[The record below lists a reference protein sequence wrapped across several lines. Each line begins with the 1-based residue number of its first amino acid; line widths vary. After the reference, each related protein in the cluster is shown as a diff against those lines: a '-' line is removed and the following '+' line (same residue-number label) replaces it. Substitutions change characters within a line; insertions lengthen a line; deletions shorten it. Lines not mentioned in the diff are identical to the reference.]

1 MKCEKEEIMFR
12 KWGLPSPK
20 AVFLLVHG
28 LGGYSGRWQFLA
40 EFFLQHDIS
49 SYAIELRGFGPTK
62 GQKGH
67 VASFEQYF
75 QDIFC
80 LRDII
85 SKEHPGIKIYLLGES
100 MGGLISYLT
109 VARTKKLFDG
119 LILLSPAFKTKYKL
133 AFWDYIKVFASLFY
147 NSKKPFYLH
156 FVPKMYTR
164 DVEYQ
169 KRIALDEQEG
179 NVATGQ
185 LLTRIVLGQ
194 LSAAFVQKKLEIP
207 VLFLLSGA
215 DMIVNSKTSRRLFG
229 ILRDEDKSIIEY
241 STMYHALSI
250 DIGREK
256 VFLDI
261 LHWVEGRI

>member
-1 MKCEKEEIMFR
+1 MKNEKEGIMYR

-40 EFFLQHDIS
+40 DFFLQHDIS

-62 GQKGH
+62 GPRGH
-67 VASFEQYF
+67 IDSFEQYF
-75 QDIFC
+75 EDISC

-85 SKEHPGIKIYLLGES
+85 SKENPGRKIFLIGES
-100 MGGLISYLT
+100 LGGLISFLT
-109 VARTKKLFDG
+109 AAKTKKLFDG

-133 AFWDYIKVFASLFY
+133 PIWVYIKVFVSLLY
-147 NSKKPFYLH
+147 NSMKPFYLH

-179 NVATGQ
+179 SVATAQ
-185 LLTRIVLGQ
+185 LLSRIVLAQ
-194 LSAAFVQKKLEIP
+194 LSAVLAHKKLEMP

-215 DMIVNSKTSRRLFG
+215 DMIVNSKASRRLFRA
-229 ILRDEDKSIIEY
+229 LLDEDKSVIEY

-250 DIGREK
+250 EIGREK
-256 VFLDI
+256 VFGDI
-261 LHWVEGRI
+261 LQWVGGRI

>member
-1 MKCEKEEIMFR
+1 MENEKEDIMYR

-40 EFFLQHDIS
+40 DFFLQHDIS

-62 GQKGH
+62 GPRGH
-67 VASFEQYF
+67 ISSFEQYYE
-75 QDIFC
+75 DITC

-85 SKEHPGIKIYLLGES
+85 SKDNPNKKIFLIGES
-100 MGGLISYLT
+100 MGGLISYL
-109 VARTKKLFDG
+109 AAAKTKKLFDG
-119 LILLSPAFKTKYKL
+119 LILISPAFKTKYKL
-133 AFWDYIKVFASLFY
+133 AVWDYIKVFVSLFY
-147 NSKKPFYLH
+147 DRMKPFYLH

-179 NVATGQ
+179 NAATAQ
-185 LLTRIVLGQ
+185 LLSRIVLAQ
-194 LSAAFVQKKLEIP
+194 LSAAFVQKRLKIP
-207 VLFLLSGA
+207 VLFLLSGT
-215 DMIVNSKTSRRLFG
+215 DVIVDSKTSQRLFRA
-229 ILRDEDKSIIEY
+229 LQDKDKSVIEY

-256 VFLDI
+256 VFGDI
-261 LHWVEGRI
+261 LQWVDSRI

>member
-1 MKCEKEEIMFR
+1 MENEKEDIMYR

-40 EFFLQHDIS
+40 DFFLQHDIS

-62 GQKGH
+62 GPRGH
-67 VASFEQYF
+67 ITSFEQYF
-75 QDIFC
+75 EDVSC

-85 SKEHPGIKIYLLGES
+85 SKENPGKKIFIIGES
-100 MGGLISYLT
+100 LGGLISFL
-109 VARTKKLFDG
+109 AAAKTKKLFDG
-119 LILLSPAFKTKYKL
+119 LILLSPAFKTQYKL
-133 AFWDYIKVFASLFY
+133 AVWDCLKVFGSLFY
-147 NSKKPFYLH
+147 NPMKQFYLH

-179 NVATGQ
+179 KVATAQ
-185 LLTRIVLGQ
+185 LLSRIVLAQ
-194 LSAAFVQKKLEIP
+194 LSVVFVQKKLEVP
-207 VLFLLSGA
+207 VLFLISGA
-215 DMIVNSKTSRRLFG
+215 DMIVNSKASRGLFKA
-229 ILRDEDKSIIEY
+229 LQDEDKSVIEY

-256 VFLDI
+256 VFRDI
-261 LHWVEGRI
+261 LQWISSRI

>member
-1 MKCEKEEIMFR
+1 MENEKTDIMYR
-12 KWGLPSPK
+12 KWGMPSPK

-40 EFFLQHDIS
+40 DFFLQHDIS

-62 GQKGH
+62 GPRGH
-67 VASFEQYF
+67 ITSFEQYF
-75 QDIFC
+75 EDLSC

-85 SKEHPGIKIYLLGES
+85 SKDNPGKKIFLIGES
-100 MGGLISYLT
+100 LGGLISYL
-109 VARTKKLFDG
+109 AAAKTKRLFDG

-133 AFWDYIKVFASLFY
+133 PIWDYIKVFASLFY

-164 DVEYQ
+164 DVESQ

-194 LSAAFVQKKLEIP
+194 LSAAFVQKKLDIP
-207 VLFLLSGA
+207 VLFLLSGV
-215 DMIVNSKTSRRLFG
+215 DMIVNSKASRRLFRT
-229 ILRDEDKSIIEY
+229 LKDEDKNIIEY

-256 VFLDI
+256 VFGDI
-261 LHWVEGRI
+261 LQWVNSRL